1 MPVRQYLE
9 LQFRQTAKELVQIH
23 SSSGVA
29 NDVGLVFPKYR
40 DKMLRVCEQEA
51 KVLFLHNVLSER
63 RYRVA
68 VEKPTDG
75 EFSFNGTGKRSA
87 QVDVA
92 LFTSGYDAEVLI
104 EFKADNRSTGIQKD
118 LEKLICEQKTG
129 GWFHTLG
136 AADSGTLPSVAA
148 KFENAFSALCNHL
161 VVAQPHDCLFAFCI
175 IAKRV
180 LLYRWPPLGGKDA
193 LDSLTAG
200 FEDLSLNS
208 TSWTKHTLEPT
219 SPAPESAPAEVVVG
233 ETECD

>member
-1 MPVRQYLE
+1 MSLRQYLE
-9 LQFRQTAKELVQIH
+9 LHFHQAGQELVRIH
-23 SSSGVA
+23 SRSGIGD
-29 NDVGLVFPKYR
+29 DVGLVFPMYR

-51 KVLFLHNVLSER
+51 KVLFLHNVLTER

-75 EFSFNGTGKRSA
+75 EFSFTGTGRRSA

-92 LFTSGYDAEVLI
+92 LFRSGYDAEALI

-118 LEKLICEQKTG
+118 LEKLIREQKTG

-136 AADSGTLPSVAA
+136 AADRGTLPSVAS
-148 KFENAFSALCNHL
+148 KFKDAFASLRNQL
-161 VVAQPHDCLFAFCI
+161 GVAQPHDCLFTFCI
-175 IAKRV
+175 ITNKV
-180 LLYRWPPLGGKDA
+180 LLYRWLPLGGQNA

-200 FEDLSLNS
+200 FDDLSLYS
-208 TSWTKHTLEPT
+208 TSWTKRTLEPA
-219 SPAPESAPAEVVVG
+219 SPEPESAPAEVVVA